1 MGTWDVMSSHYID
14 INSPPPGLSSF
25 TRIRLGWITPDQ
37 AVLANPGETMGV
49 FLAPLDSGGKALVV
63 KIPLAGGEYY
73 LLENRRQTGYD
84 RSQPDSGLLIVKV
97 DPEAQEG
104 TGTAVIMNADPR
116 SPDFSHATFR
126 PDREGRNI
134 FEDRRNG
141 LAVIPLWSQGE
152 DQGVLVT
159 TLEKG
164 RDALKATQALLEI
177 WNRPPA
183 GAGKDRE
190 KMEASMEAFRNFDF
204 GKSYELALEI
214 KGGERR

>member
-73 LLENRRQTGYD
+73 LLESRRQTGYD

-204 GKSYELALEI
+204 GKSYDLALEI